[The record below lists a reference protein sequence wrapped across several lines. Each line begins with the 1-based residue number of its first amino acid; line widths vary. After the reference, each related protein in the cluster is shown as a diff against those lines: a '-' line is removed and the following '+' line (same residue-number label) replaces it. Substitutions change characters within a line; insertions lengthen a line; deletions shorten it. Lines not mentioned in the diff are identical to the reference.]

1 MELNDIWLVNP
12 ERNVEALSRTLKDSF
27 KRRSTRGDKY
37 PLLWATHETFHT
49 EFWIG
54 GLCSLLSSIFM
65 VITPFTLRY
74 LISFA
79 TQAYYA
85 QNSGSK
91 APLIG
96 HGIGLV
102 IGILLMQVIQ
112 SLANNHF
119 IYRGQMVGGQARGVL
134 ITVIFEKA
142 MKISGRARAGGK
154 TIEDGVV
161 ASNDSNNRADPASNN
176 HIFQR
181 MFQKMY
187 DPKQKPLPEST
198 TGVAGDGAGWGNG
211 RVVNLMS
218 TDTYRIDQ
226 ASGMFHL
233 MWTSPIMVLLTLVLL
248 LINLSYSALAGFS
261 ILVIG
266 TPILYNVIKK
276 LFTRRRVINQITDQ
290 RVSLTQEIL
299 QAVRFVKFFG
309 WESSFLERIGDI
321 RKREVRAIQ
330 ILLAM
335 RNGINA
341 VSMSLPV
348 FASML
353 SFITYSLSM
362 HPLDP
367 APIFSSLALFNAL
380 RLPLNLL
387 PLILGQVIDAWASMA
402 RIQEYLLAEDQE
414 DDFSWKADRK
424 TALSVDH
431 ANFTWE
437 RTVTQVSDKD
447 SISDDKKLK
456 RIKDSEKSSVKAK
469 RSRSE
474 HEINESSV
482 PVLNNPFELHNIDFS
497 VGRNEL
503 IAVIGGV
510 GSGKSSLL
518 AALAG
523 DMRRTNGSIT
533 MGGNRAFCPQ
543 YAWIQN
549 TTARENIL
557 FGKEY
562 DRKWYEQVVEACA
575 LRPDFEMLPNSDQ
588 TEIGE
593 RGITISGGQKQRL
606 NIARAIYFNSDI
618 VLMDDPLS
626 G

>member
-1 MELNDIWLVNP
+1 M
-12 ERNVEALSRTLKDSF
+12 
-27 KRRSTRGDKY
+27 
-37 PLLWATHETFHT
+37 HETFHV
-49 EFWIG
+49 EFWVG
-54 GLCSLLSSIFM
+54 GLCSLLASILI
-65 VITPFTLRY
+65 VISPFTLRY

-85 QNSGSK
+85 QNSDSRP
-91 APLIG
+91 PLIG

-102 IGILLMQVIQ
+102 IGITLMQMIQ

-134 ITVIFEKA
+134 ITIIFEKA
-142 MKISGRARAGGK
+142 MKISGRAKAGGK
-154 TIEDGVV
+154 TIEDGVR
-161 ASNDSNNRADPASNN
+161 ASNDNNSKLDPATDNG
-176 HIFQR
+176 IYRR
-181 MFQKMY
+181 MFK
-187 DPKQKPLPEST
+187 KKFVATQKPLPEDT
-198 TGVAGDGAGWGNG
+198 AGVAGDGAGWGNG

-218 TDTYRIDQ
+218 TDTYRLDQ

-233 MWTSPIMVLLTLVLL
+233 MWTSPIMVLLTLVML

-266 TPILYNVIKK
+266 TPILYNIIKK
-276 LFTRRRVINQITDQ
+276 LFNRRRAINQITDQ

-367 APIFSSLALFNAL
+367 APVFSSLALFNAL

-387 PLILGQVIDAWASMA
+387 PMILGQVIDAWASMA
-402 RIQEYLLAEDQE
+402 RIQEYLLAEEQE
-414 DDFSWKADRK
+414 DNFSWNVDSK
-424 TALSVDH
+424 TALTVDH
-431 ANFTWE
+431 ADFTWE
-437 RTVTQVSDKD
+437 RTVTQIPDKD
-447 SISDDKKLK
+447 SILAAKTLK
-456 RIKDSEKSSVKAK
+456 QSKDSESSFVKEKS
-469 RSRSE
+469 SRSE
-474 HEINESSV
+474 HDVDGSSI
-482 PVLNNPFELHNIDFS
+482 PVLNKPFGLHNINIS
-497 VGRNEL
+497 VDRNEL

-523 DMRRTNGSIT
+523 DMRRTNGSAT
-533 MGGNRAFCPQ
+533 MGGSRAFCPQ
-543 YAWIQN
+543 YSWIQN
-549 TTARENIL
+549 TTVRENIL
-557 FGKEY
+557 FGKKY
-562 DRKWYEQVVEACA
+562 DRKWYEQVIEACA
-575 LRPDFEMLPNSDQ
+575 LRPDLEMLPNSDR

-606 NIARAIYFNSDI
+606 NIARAIYFDSDI

>member
-37 PLLWATHETFHT
+37 PLLWAIHETFRT
-49 EFWIG
+49 EFWVG
-54 GLCSLLSSIFM
+54 GLCSLLSSIFI
-65 VITPFTLRY
+65 VISPFTLRY

-79 TQAYYA
+79 TQAYFA
-85 QNSGSK
+85 QDSGSK

-102 IGILLMQVIQ
+102 IGISLMQTIQ

-134 ITVIFEKA
+134 ITTIFEKA
-142 MKISGRARAGGK
+142 MKISGRAKAGGK
-154 TIEDGVV
+154 SIEDAV
-161 ASNDSNNRADPASNN
+161 ALTDSNKKSNTAAN
-176 HIFQR
+176 NGIFQR
-181 MFQKMY
+181 MFQKLFE
-187 DPKQKPLPEST
+187 PKQKPLPEST
-198 TGVAGDGAGWGNG
+198 AGVAGDGAGWGNG

-218 TDTYRIDQ
+218 MDTYRVDQ

-233 MWTSPIMVLLTLVLL
+233 MWASPIMVLLTLVLL

-261 ILVIG
+261 ILVVG
-266 TPILYNVIKK
+266 TPILYNTIKK
-276 LFTRRRVINQITDQ
+276 LFKRRRAINHITDQ

-402 RIQEYLLAEDQE
+402 RIQEYLLAEEQE
-414 DDFSWKADRK
+414 NDFSWEADRK
-424 TALSVDH
+424 TVLSLNH
-431 ANFTWE
+431 ADFRWE
-437 RTVTQVSDKD
+437 RTVTQISDKD
-447 SISDDKKLK
+447 STSETKKIK
-456 RIKDSEKSSVKAK
+456 RIKNSENSSTK
-469 RSRSE
+469 RKWSRSE
-474 HEINESSV
+474 HDINRSSV
-482 PVLNNPFELHNIDFS
+482 PVLNKPFQLHNIDFAI
-497 VGRNEL
+497 GRNEL

-523 DMRRTNGSIT
+523 DMRRTNGSAT

-543 YAWIQN
+543 HAWIQN
-549 TTARENIL
+549 TTVRENIL

-562 DRKWYEQVVEACA
+562 DQKWYEQVIEACA
-575 LRPDFEMLPNSDQ
+575 LRQDLEMLPNSDQ

>member
-37 PLLWATHETFHT
+37 PLLWAIHETFYT
-49 EFWIG
+49 EFWVG
-54 GLCSLLSSIFM
+54 GLCSLLSSIFI
-65 VITPFTLRY
+65 VISPFTLRY

-79 TQAYYA
+79 TQAYFA
-85 QNSGSK
+85 QDSDSK
-91 APLIG
+91 APIIG

-102 IGILLMQVIQ
+102 IGISLMQTIQ

-134 ITVIFEKA
+134 ITAIFEKA
-142 MKISGRARAGGK
+142 MKISGRAKAGGK
-154 TIEDGVV
+154 SIED
-161 ASNDSNNRADPASNN
+161 AIALTDSNKKFDTAANN
-176 HIFQR
+176 SIFQR
-181 MFQKMY
+181 MFQKLFE
-187 DPKQKPLPEST
+187 PKQKPLPEST
-198 TGVAGDGAGWGNG
+198 AGVAGDGAGWGNG

-218 TDTYRIDQ
+218 MDTYRVDQ

-233 MWTSPIMVLLTLVLL
+233 IWASPIMVLLTLVLL

-261 ILVIG
+261 ILVVG
-266 TPILYNVIKK
+266 TPILYNTIKK
-276 LFTRRRVINQITDQ
+276 LFNRRRAINHITDQ

-402 RIQEYLLAEDQE
+402 RIQEYLLAEEQE
-414 DDFSWKADRK
+414 DDFSWEADRK
-424 TALSVDH
+424 TALSVNH
-431 ANFTWE
+431 ADFRWE
-437 RTVTQVSDKD
+437 RTVTQISDKD
-447 SISDDKKLK
+447 STSETKKTK
-456 RIKDSEKSSVKAK
+456 RIKNSENSSTK
-469 RSRSE
+469 RKWSSSE
-474 HEINESSV
+474 HDINRSSV
-482 PVLNNPFELHNIDFS
+482 PVLNKPFELHNIDFAI
-497 VGRNEL
+497 GRNEL

-523 DMRRTNGSIT
+523 DMRRTNGSAT

-543 YAWIQN
+543 HAWIQN
-549 TTARENIL
+549 TTVRENIL
-557 FGKEY
+557 FGKKY
-562 DRKWYEQVVEACA
+562 DQKWYEQVVEACA
-575 LRPDFEMLPNSDQ
+575 LRPDLEMLPNSDQ

-618 VLMDDPLS
+618 FLMDDPLS

>member
-1 MELNDIWLVNP
+1 M
-12 ERNVEALSRTLKDSF
+12 
-27 KRRSTRGDKY
+27 
-37 PLLWATHETFHT
+37 HETFHA
-49 EFWIG
+49 EFWVG
-54 GLCSLLSSIFM
+54 GLCSLLGSVFA

-85 QNSGSK
+85 KNSGSK
-91 APLIG
+91 TPLIG

-102 IGILLMQVIQ
+102 IGITLMQTMQ
-112 SLANNHF
+112 SLANHHF
-119 IYRGQMVGGQARGVL
+119 MYRGQMVGGQARGVL
-134 ITVIFEKA
+134 ITLIFEKA
-142 MKISGRARAGGK
+142 MKISGRAKAGGK
-154 TIEDGVV
+154 TIENGVV
-161 ASNDSNNRADPASNN
+161 ASNDGDKKPDPAADNG
-176 HIFQR
+176 IFQR
-181 MFQKMY
+181 MFLKMFV
-187 DPKQKPLPEST
+187 PKQKPLTEGT
-198 TGVAGDGAGWGNG
+198 AGVAGDGAGWGNG
-211 RVVNLMS
+211 RIVNLMS
-218 TDTYRIDQ
+218 TDTSRVDE

-276 LFTRRRVINQITDQ
+276 LFTRRRAINQITDQ

-299 QAVRFVKFFG
+299 QAVRFVKYFG

-321 RKREVRAIQ
+321 RKREVRALQ

-353 SFITYSLSM
+353 SFITYSLSK

-380 RLPLNLL
+380 RFPLILL
-387 PLILGQVIDAWASMA
+387 PVVLGQVIDAWASMA
-402 RIQEYLLAEDQE
+402 RIQEYLLAEEQE
-414 DDFSWKADRK
+414 DHFNWNAEDK

-431 ANFTWE
+431 ADFTWE

-447 SISDDKKLK
+447 SNSDAKKLK
-456 RIKDSEKSSVKAK
+456 RIKDSESSSTKEKSSRPELEVGG
-469 RSRSE
+469 
-474 HEINESSV
+474 SSV
-482 PVLNNPFELHNIDFS
+482 PVLNKPFELHNINFS

-523 DMRRTNGSIT
+523 DMRRTNGSAA
-533 MGGNRAFCPQ
+533 MGGSRAFCPQ

-549 TTARENIL
+549 TTVRENIL

-562 DRKWYEQVVEACA
+562 DRKRYEQVVEACA
-575 LRPDFEMLPNSDQ
+575 LRPDLEMLPNSDQ

>member
-1 MELNDIWLVNP
+1 MLQ
-12 ERNVEALSRTLKDSF
+12 DSF
-27 KRRSTRGDKY
+27 KRRSFRGDKY
-37 PLLWATHETFHT
+37 PLLWAIHETFHI
-49 EFWIG
+49 EFWVG
-54 GLCSLLSSIFM
+54 GLCSLLSSIFI
-65 VITPFTLRY
+65 VISPFTLRY

-102 IGILLMQVIQ
+102 IGISLMQTIQ

-134 ITVIFEKA
+134 ITAIFEKA
-142 MKISGRARAGGK
+142 MKISGRAKAGGK
-154 TIEDGVV
+154 TIEDGAI
-161 ASNDSNNRADPASNN
+161 ASTDSNNKADPAASNG
-176 HIFQR
+176 IFQR
-181 MFQKMY
+181 KVQKMY
-187 DPKQKPLPEST
+187 GAKHKPKPENT
-198 TGVAGDGAGWGNG
+198 AGVAGDGVGWGNG
-211 RVVNLMS
+211 KVINLMS
-218 TDTYRIDQ
+218 TDTYRVDQ

-233 MWTSPIMVLLTLVLL
+233 LWASPIIVLLTLVLL

-276 LFTRRRVINQITDQ
+276 LFTRRRAINEITDQ

-402 RIQEYLLAEDQE
+402 RIQEYLLAEEQE

-424 TALSVDH
+424 TAVSVNH
-431 ANFTWE
+431 ADFTWE
-437 RTVTQVSDKD
+437 RTVTQISDKD
-447 SISDDKKLK
+447 PKKT
-456 RIKDSEKSSVKAK
+456 K
-469 RSRSE
+469 RSKDLESSSMKENWPRSE
-474 HEINESSV
+474 HDIDRSPVS
-482 PVLNNPFELHNIDFS
+482 VLNTPFVLHNIDFS

-523 DMRRTNGSIT
+523 DMRRTNGSVT

-549 TTARENIL
+549 TTVRENIL

-562 DRKWYEQVVEACA
+562 DRRWYEQVIDTCA
-575 LRPDFEMLPNSDQ
+575 LRPDLEMLPNSDL